1 MWRGKGDTYEGRY
14 RWKCWDGGEQQEGD
28 EPWWRRLL
36 EGERDEGRK
45 KERKIYGA
53 ARCRLTTG
61 SVRLPTKPLLHAISS
76 TILPRVAPF
85 ALRSLEPPPLLSLL
99 SSSPSSLLARDAP
112 LHSVLCIIITVTESS
127 KQLVAC
133 RCVLSRERRRVR
145 HGRARGRRHQ
155 SAR

>member
-1 MWRGKGDTYEGRY
+1 MEEMNGRKKNRFLFEKEKMKEGKSESEGIGNVGDGR
-14 RWKCWDGGEQQEGD
+14 EQREGD
-28 EPWWRRLL
+28 DPWWRRVL

-85 ALRSLEPPPLLSLL
+85 APPLLGT
-99 SSSPSSLLARDAP
+99 SSSSFPSAPPSAALVRLARFAAMHRCIRS
-112 LHSVLCIIITVTESS
+112 LHNYYSYHE
-127 KQLVAC
+127 
-133 RCVLSRERRRVR
+133 
-145 HGRARGRRHQ
+145 
-155 SAR
+155 

>member
-1 MWRGKGDTYEGRY
+1 MEEMNGRKKNRFLFEKEKMKEGKSESEGIGNVGDGR
-14 RWKCWDGGEQQEGD
+14 EQREGD
-28 EPWWRRLL
+28 DPWWRRVL

-85 ALRSLEPPPLLSLL
+85 APPLLGT
-99 SSSPSSLLARDAP
+99 SSSSFPLAPPSSGPGPPCSLRRDAP
-112 LHSVLCIIITVTESS
+112 LHSVF
-127 KQLVAC
+127 A
-133 RCVLSRERRRVR
+133 
-145 HGRARGRRHQ
+145 
-155 SAR
+155 